1 VSLTTVDWIALGLI
15 ALTALSGLRRGL
27 IGSLLS
33 LAGLVGGA
41 YVGSRVAPHL
51 LHGGSS
57 SPWTPLAGLGGAVT
71 GALLLQ
77 TVTGVAGSFIRGGL
91 KLTPL
96 RPLDSIGGLVAGAA
110 AGVALVWVLGA
121 SALLVPNQTRL
132 RQEVQRSVIVRRLD
146 EHVPPSRLLGFLAR
160 IDPFPSIA
168 GPAAP
173 SNPPVPA
180 IARKQGVRAASRSV
194 VKILGNAC
202 GIGVEGSGWFAA
214 RNLVV
219 TAAHVVA
226 GERGTA
232 VQIPGHAA
240 QLYDA
245 DVVSFDVRND
255 VAVLRVHDTPHV
267 APLRIRDPD
276 PGTSVAILGYPQNGT
291 LRVTPGRI
299 GRTAIVITQD
309 ARGHGPVPRTITAVA
324 GRVQHGNSGGPA
336 VDAGGAV
343 RATLFAARIGSASG
357 FGVPRAIV
365 VHALEKVRQVPV
377 STGDCAG

>member
-1 VSLTTVDWIALGLI
+1 MSLTTVDWIALGLI